1 MEFYLWLAC
10 FVIAYMGASVL
21 FMYLIKNV
29 R

>member
-1 MEFYLWLAC
+1 MEIYLWLAC

-21 FMYLIKNV
+21 LMYLIRNV